1 MDSKAELIEIVS
13 NLSKIP
19 KENIEKYNDR
29 SFTELGIDSFSLVEI
44 IFAIENK
51 FEIDIPQ
58 DSLATIKSLD
68 DLAALI
74 QTLSKKN
81 G

>member
-1 MDSKAELIEIVS
+1 MDVKAELIEIIS

-29 SFTELGIDSFSLVEI
+29 SFAELGIDSFLLVEI

-68 DLAALI
+68 DLTALI
-74 QTLSKKN
+74 QKLSKKN